1 MKRVTKRLV
10 DWRRSLNTASDYW
23 WAASRHLVVGAT
35 LSVTLVLGGL
45 AWLVGG
51 PIGTLVYSAVNS
63 MSTSDYAATA
73 ALIGGNDRIGMVSAL
88 TSGSGPDRRGLGGL
102 DGESPRDM
110 VAVEGASDRNSL
122 ENSDWADLGDSDGL
136 IGPFGIS
143 LRKWT
148 AWEKY
153 PDARELLGLS
163 TEEALP
169 AGAKMALRLRDL
181 PIALRWCP
189 AGSFEW
195 DATMSLAQSAML
207 NVAHETAAT
216 SVGGTRVPVILTRG
230 FAIMET
236 ECFQGM
242 WSEVTGEEGN
252 WMPHRGAALPVH
264 NVSHGDAMMF
274 AGRVHSQLR
283 QAKALP
289 QGWKVR
295 LPQEAEWEYAMRAGG
310 NSAFGAGI
318 DSRSIL
324 DHAWIAGNSGK
335 QSHPVASRR
344 PNAWGIHDGL
354 GSVME
359 WCDDLYS
366 PRFEAKATSNN
377 VYDDHWK
384 WVYRGGAWGLDARY
398 SQLSNRHSGS
408 DTVRGPMLGLRLV
421 LVREHE

>member
-1 MKRVTKRLV
+1 MNRVTKRLG

-23 WAASRHLVVGAT
+23 WSASRHLMVGAA

-73 ALIGGNDRIGMVSAL
+73 ALIGGNDRIGVVSAI
-88 TSGSGPDRRGLGGL
+88 TSGTGLDRRGLDGRGL
-102 DGESPRDM
+102 DGRGLDGRGLGGRGLGGKTPLEVLAAEGGVERAADGGADRD
-110 VAVEGASDRNSL
+110 SL
-122 ENSDWADLGDSDGL
+122 ENSDWAEFGESDGL
-136 IGPFGIS
+136 TGPFGIS

-163 TEEALP
+163 TEESLP

-189 AGSFEW
+189 AGGFEW
-195 DATMSLAQSAML
+195 DSTMSLAQSAVL

-216 SVGGTRVPVILTRG
+216 SVGGTRVPVILSRG

-264 NVSHGDAMMF
+264 NVSHGDAAMF

-295 LPQEAEWEYAMRAGG
+295 LPQEDW
-310 NSAFGAGI
+310 
-318 DSRSIL
+318 
-324 DHAWIAGNSGK
+324 
-335 QSHPVASRR
+335 
-344 PNAWGIHDGL
+344 
-354 GSVME
+354 
-359 WCDDLYS
+359 
-366 PRFEAKATSNN
+366 T
-377 VYDDHWK
+377 
-384 WVYRGGAWGLDARY
+384 
-398 SQLSNRHSGS
+398 
-408 DTVRGPMLGLRLV
+408 TVRVSQNNTWLV
-421 LVREHE
+421 